1 MKVHHLNCGTLCPYG
16 GRLISG
22 EGGLIGGA
30 EMVCHC
36 LLIEAG
42 GSLVLVDTGFGTAD
56 AAHPYKRLGVAFT
69 SAFRAQPKPE
79 TAAIARVRELGLDPA
94 DVSHIVC
101 THLDLDHAGGLP
113 DFPEA
118 EVHVFAPE
126 EPAAMNPSL
135 PDRARYRSYHFQHGP
150 RFVAHEVD
158 GDTWNGFESIR
169 LLPGVGAEIAL
180 IPLVGHSPG
189 HTGIAV
195 RDERGWMLHCGDAYF
210 HRNQMADPPDCP
222 SALRAFQSVMAA
234 DRSARHRNEQRLHR
248 LAGDS
253 SAEVRLFCSHDPVEL
268 ERMRA

>member
-42 GSLVLVDTGFGTAD
+42 GSLVLVDTGFGTED

-69 SAFRAQPKPE
+69 AAFRAQPKPE

-113 DFPEA
+113 DFPAA

-126 EPAAMNPSL
+126 QPAAMHPSL
-135 PDRARYRSYHFQHGP
+135 PDRARYRRPTSSTGRGSSP
-150 RFVAHEVD
+150 TRSTA
-158 GDTWNGFESIR
+158 T
-169 LLPGVGAEIAL
+169 PGTGSRASACSRTSTRR
-180 IPLVGHSPG
+180 SP
-189 HTGIAV
+189 
-195 RDERGWMLHCGDAYF
+195 
-210 HRNQMADPPDCP
+210 
-222 SALRAFQSVMAA
+222 
-234 DRSARHRNEQRLHR
+234 
-248 LAGDS
+248 
-253 SAEVRLFCSHDPVEL
+253 
-268 ERMRA
+268 